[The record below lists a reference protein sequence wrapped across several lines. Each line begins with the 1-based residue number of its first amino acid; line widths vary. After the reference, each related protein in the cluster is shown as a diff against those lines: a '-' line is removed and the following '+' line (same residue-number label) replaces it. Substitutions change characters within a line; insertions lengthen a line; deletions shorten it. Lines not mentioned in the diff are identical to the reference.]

1 MKTLKRTGAGL
12 LTAALAAGLLAGCGS
27 SSTDTTTAA
36 SSGSSSASTTTAAA
50 TTGSSSSSSSSS
62 SEMTFAWW
70 GNQVRNEET
79 QNAID
84 EYESETGI
92 SIDGQFSQWSDY
104 WQKLATA
111 SAGNE
116 LPDVIQMDYSYLN
129 QYVSSGLLA
138 DLTSYTT
145 DGTMDTTNWNE
156 SMINAGTV
164 DGKLYAVCSGINA
177 PCLIYDKS
185 ITDAAG
191 VTIKDNMT
199 LDEFVEICKTIYE
212 KTGYK
217 TNIEYGEA
225 SGVFSYWLRAD
236 GKVFFTDEGVNATEE
251 ELAAYYDIYVDGM
264 TNGWMVSP
272 EIFAELSIGTTEQ
285 DPLVYGSSPDARSWC
300 AFKTSNMYVGYLNV
314 AQDGQELLLTTQPS
328 KDPQKSNYLKPSMFY
343 AVSRDAED
351 PQAAAAF
358 IAWLTNSEE
367 ANNLLMGERGIPLN
381 SEIADMVK
389 ELLSEDEQAIYTY
402 VEDVVVDNSSD
413 INPPDPTGN
422 SEAVSVFNQIL
433 EQLCYGMI
441 SSEDAASQ
449 MISEGTSVLQSK
461 ASS

>member
-1 MKTLKRTGAGL
+1 MKEIKRMGAAA
-12 LTAALAAGLLAGCGS
+12 LTAALAAGVLAGCGS
-27 SSTDTTTAA
+27 SSGTTTGAPGSSSSAA
-36 SSGSSSASTTTAAA
+36 TTSAASGSSSG
-50 TTGSSSSSSSSS
+50 GSSSGSAD
-62 SEMTFAWW
+62 MTFAWW

-79 QNAID
+79 QKAI
-84 EYESETGI
+84 EAYQKANPGI
-92 SIDGQFSQWSDY
+92 TIDGQFSQWGDY
-104 WQKLATA
+104 WQKLATS

-129 QYVSSGLLA
+129 QYVSSGLLY
-138 DLTSYTT
+138 DLSGFVS
-145 DGTMDTTNWNE
+145 DGTMDTTNWNQ

-177 PCLIYDKS
+177 PCLIYDKV

-199 LDEFVEICKTIYE
+199 LDEFVQTAKTIYE

-225 SGVFSYWLRAD
+225 SGIFTYWLRAD
-236 GKVFFTDEGVNATEE
+236 GKIFFSDEGVNATQD
-251 ELAAYYDIYVDGM
+251 ELAEYYKIYQDGM

-285 DPLVYGSSPDARSWC
+285 DPLVYGTSPDSRSWC

-314 AQDGQELLLTTQPS
+314 AQEGQELLMTTQPS
-328 KDPQKSNYLKPSMFY
+328 KDPKKSNYLKPSMFY
-343 AVSRDAED
+343 SVSRDAKD
-351 PQAAAAF
+351 PKAAAAF
-358 IAWLTNSEE
+358 IAWLTNSTE
-367 ANNLLMGERGIPLN
+367 ANDCLKGERGIPLN
-381 SEIADMVK
+381 STIADSVK
-389 ELLSEDEQAIYTY
+389 AQLLESEQAIYTY

-413 INPPDPTGN
+413 INPPDPSGN
-422 SEAVSVFNQIL
+422 SEAVNVFNQVL
-433 EQLCYGMI
+433 EQLCYGQMTP
-441 SSEDAASQ
+441 EDAASQ
-449 MISEGTSVLQSK
+449 MISQGTAVLKAK